1 MKTIILILL
10 FILGVNSQQNQNA
23 QKIIEKVKENYEK
36 IRDYV
41 VDVKVKVDFEDAVI
55 PDINAKIYFKR
66 PDKFKIDSKNFL
78 ILPKQSFNLA
88 PDALFKEGFTSIF
101 SGEQE
106 IDKIKHFIVKII
118 PEDPENNSVLTLYIN
133 SENYTIRKI
142 SALSSNSG
150 KLEAEFVYNHFEGEY
165 WLPSKMIAIFE
176 TKAFRFPRLRKMD
189 RELKNDSLQKR
200 TGKITIYYSNYVINK
215 GLDDK
220 VFKEDESK
228 SLDRGN

>member
-1 MKTIILILL
+1 MKPIILILL
-10 FILGVNSQQNQNA
+10 FILSVNSQQNQNA

-66 PDKFKIDSKNFL
+66 PDKFKIDSENFL
-78 ILPKQSFNLA
+78 ILPKQSFNFA

-101 SGEQE
+101 LGEQE

-150 KLEAEFVYNHFEGEY
+150 KLEAEFVYTHFEGKY
-165 WLPSKMIAIFE
+165 WLPSKMEATFE
-176 TKAFRFPRLRKMD
+176 TRSFRFPRLRKMD
-189 RELKNDSLQKR
+189 RDIKNDAPQKR
-200 TGKITIYYSNYVINK
+200 EGKITIYYSNYLVNK
-215 GLDDK
+215 GIDDK
-220 VFKEDESK
+220 IFEENKSK
-228 SLDRGN
+228 SLN